1 MGITVAM
8 SCPSC
13 GGPVG
18 VADASRTT
26 SCPYCDSLLYVE
38 ESEGVRNVVYKNL
51 LDRHRV
57 FRTVSKWFDEG
68 FKARDLDKVGT
79 VKEIYPLYVPFWK
92 LNARAAGWIC
102 GYVVHR
108 HRTGKGHYT
117 ETKEYKERMILQDYT
132 WTNIA
137 CDAGDIGIESL
148 RNLSG
153 EVISKQ
159 DEIPTFE
166 VTTSK
171 TDAAEKGEE
180 AIRDMARGTVDLT
193 RVTFEKIHVIPNSFL
208 LVFYPIWMVRY
219 DYRERS
225 YFVTVDGVTGRTLSG
240 RAPGDPV
247 FQGLVATGGAA
258 AGGLLSSIGLY
269 IGLVLESELA
279 ILALIAGGGLMYL
292 SYRFF
297 RHGSEIVQGD
307 IESPYKKRKKKR
319 GRRLRYGSSA
329 EDLMETFFDNW

>member
-8 SCPSC
+8 NCPSC

-18 VADASRTT
+18 VADASRTV

-38 ESEGVRNVVYKNL
+38 ESEGVRTIVYKNRM
-51 LDRHRV
+51 DRHGV
-57 FRTVSKWFDEG
+57 FQIVSRWFDKG
-68 FKARDLDKVGT
+68 LKARDLDKAGR

-92 LNARAAGWIC
+92 LNARTAGWIC

-108 HRTGKGHYT
+108 RRTDKGHYV
-117 ETKEYKERMILQDYT
+117 ESKEYKEVMVLQDYT

-166 VTTSK
+166 VTTSQ
-171 TDAAEKGEE
+171 TDAEKEGEE
-180 AIRDMARGTVDLT
+180 SIRDMARGTVHLD

-208 LVFYPIWMVRY
+208 LVYYPIWMVRF

-240 RAPGDPV
+240 RAPGDPL
-247 FQGLVATGGAA
+247 FQGLVAAGGAA
-258 AGGLLSSIGLY
+258 AGGLLSSIGMY
-269 IGLVLESELA
+269 FGLLLESEIA
-279 ILALIAGGGLMYL
+279 IIAIVAGVALTLL

-297 RHGSEIVQGD
+297 RHGSEVVQGD

-319 GRRLRYGSSA
+319 KGRRRGTQV
-329 EDLMETFFDNW
+329 EDIMETFFDNW